1 MGDLVPFNPGGLSP
15 KPPRTA
21 WKAINQVKAENRV
34 RSAKL
39 EAEAEYQ
46 EELVIAM
53 TQLANTTL
61 SAISSLSQ
69 REQLLSQTVPFAS
82 SRLEYAGNQ
91 FAVIL
96 SDVLATAAR
105 KVGKL

>member
-1 MGDLVPFNPGGLSP
+1 MVVRRKFRLEQIRAKETPVGDLVPFNPGGMSA

-69 REQLLSQTVPFAS
+69 REQLLSQTVPFETRS
-82 SRLEYAGNQ
+82 
-91 FAVIL
+91 
-96 SDVLATAAR
+96 
-105 KVGKL
+105 

>member
-1 MGDLVPFNPGGLSP
+1 MGDLVPFNPGGLSA

-39 EAEAEYQ
+39 EAEAEAEYQ

-91 FAVIL
+91 F
-96 SDVLATAAR
+96 VLTP
-105 KVGKL
+105 